1 MPWRWLVG
9 VPLVIALAGVLTR
22 GLWLPS
28 IADSLVCAEGLTAT
42 DAIVVEN
49 FDPNYLLFERAASLQ
64 QRGLSA
70 RVLVPTATA
79 SRDSQEANLVSREI
93 AELMARVARVRNVE
107 IIPIH
112 EIEPYSLNAAYQVR
126 DLLVQEQVRSV
137 LVLSPAFRSRRSSLV
152 YQAVLEPTG
161 IAVHC
166 GAVFGHHTPENWTS
180 TWHGIQTVT
189 EQFIKLGFYRF
200 YVVGR
205 SVSERSPVVPAKGRR
220 RGAAGRRGRP

>member
-9 VPLVIALAGVLTR
+9 VPLVIVLAGVLTR

-28 IADSLVCAEGLTAT
+28 IASSLVCAEGLAAT

-49 FDPNYLLFERAASLQ
+49 FDPNYLVFERAASLQ

-70 RVLVPTATA
+70 RVLVPTATT

-93 AELMARVARVRNVE
+93 AELMARVARVRNAE

-112 EIEPYSLNAAYQVR
+112 EIEPYSLNATYQIRDFLVR
-126 DLLVQEQVRSV
+126 QQIRSI

-152 YQAVLEPTG
+152 YQAVLGTNG

-166 GAVFGHHTPENWTS
+166 VAVFGQHTPENWTS

-189 EQFIKLGFYRF
+189 EQFIKLVFYRF
-200 YVVGR
+200 HV
-205 SVSERSPVVPAKGRR
+205 
-220 RGAAGRRGRP
+220 AG